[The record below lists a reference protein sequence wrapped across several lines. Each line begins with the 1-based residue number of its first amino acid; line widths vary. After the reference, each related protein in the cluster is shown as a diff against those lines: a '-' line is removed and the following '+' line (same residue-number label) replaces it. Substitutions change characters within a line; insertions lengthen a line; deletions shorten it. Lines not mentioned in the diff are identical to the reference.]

1 MQTSSDYKVHPLNW
15 ELNTFDGE
23 MFMQYGAFNSDVTA
37 KIKEILASNEDV
49 ETAWNAFLEEILPK
63 MQPVIDELNANLK

>member
-1 MQTSSDYKVHPLNW
+1 
-15 ELNTFDGE
+15 
-23 MFMQYGAFNSDVTA
+23 MQYGAFNSDVTA